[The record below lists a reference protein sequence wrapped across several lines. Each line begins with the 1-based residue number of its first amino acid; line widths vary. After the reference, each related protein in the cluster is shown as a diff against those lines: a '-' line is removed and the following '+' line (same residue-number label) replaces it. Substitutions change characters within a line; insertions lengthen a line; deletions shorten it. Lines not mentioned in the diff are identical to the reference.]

1 MTGRIKTEWE
11 KKMKFTQSV
20 RLIAIFAILA
30 LLLPALASAQSV
42 VTGGINGTVSDAS
55 GAVIVGANVSLK
67 NVLTN
72 ETSSTTSNGSGIYT
86 FSLLKPGDY
95 TLTITRQGFKTVTEN
110 VTVVLGQVVPNNVTL
125 EVGSGST
132 TVEVTEHGQLL
143 QTENANIST
152 NFDTKQINEVP
163 NPGGDVTYLA
173 NSAPG
178 IVANN
183 STGGGFGNFSAFGLP
198 ADANLFTVNGNDY
211 NDPFLNLNNTGSS
224 NLLLGGNELQEIA
237 IVANGYTGQYGRQ
250 AGAQV
255 DYTTKSGGNAFH
267 GDAVY
272 YWTGRELTANDP
284 INKFGE
290 RAGGQPNTRPFE
302 NNNQWAASLGGPIKK
317 DKAFFFLNTE
327 GIRYILA
334 GTKNVTLMTPDFQN
348 YVNSQIPT
356 DQATQA
362 FYTNVFS
369 LYNAAPGISKAV
381 RNTNLTQ
388 NAPPEGSCKN
398 FTIGAAG
405 TANAGKI
412 VDPITGLALP
422 AALQDGGC
430 TESFTQAV
438 TNGNKEWLL
447 AARVDYSFSDTDKIF
462 GRFKTDHGLQP
473 TYTDAINP
481 AFNDSSNQPQD
492 DGQLNYTHVFSPT
505 VVNNFIGSVYW
516 YSAIFGNTNPAAALG
531 LFPGNLV
538 FVDGSGTTAL
548 GSGAGSG
555 GLASGFEFPQGRNV
569 TQWQLIDDVAV
580 TRGSHSFKMGLNY
593 RRDDVSDYS
602 ASQLTQ
608 YPGVFTSLIN
618 FAHDQ
623 VSTTNGPG
631 NVLFNFALHS
641 RQPIAFYSFGLY
653 FQDEWRAS
661 SKLKFTM
668 TLRADR
674 NSGGACQS
682 NCGTLPVTPFD
693 SLPHGADIP
702 YDAAFPGGSFQ
713 TGRHSILPNVEK
725 VVFEP
730 RFGFAWTPL
739 GQNTVFRGGIGLFT
753 DLYPGTILGN
763 YTTNF
768 PQVNAFNASAGTLA
782 FDLNPAASTAFP
794 TSGVGIVQQCNSVF
808 ATNFNNGGNLNTYA
822 TAASTVT
829 GGCVGNNGNLI
840 VPNLFDT
847 ESVVKNPKYVEW
859 NFEVQHTFGANTV
872 LSVNYVGNRGYDE
885 FIQNGYLNAFCDPVI
900 CGAPVL
906 KGTPGVGF
914 VNSGLPTAPL
924 DPRVGNVLQLTNAGY
939 SNYNGVT
946 ASIQENN
953 WHGLSGR
960 LNYTY
965 SHSLDATSNG
975 GISPFSGI
983 NSFINQINPFNPRL
997 GYSSSD
1003 NDVRHNLSANY
1014 VYGLPFKSENR
1025 LVNYAIGGWQI
1036 SGTFFWHTG
1045 FPFSVFDGAQLG
1057 AFQQDNLQFAAILAQ
1072 PLFATRSFTN
1082 GNPCLVAFISGATCF
1097 GSGSNNTFAASTNFT
1112 GSVVGRNAF
1121 VGPGF
1126 FSADFSIRKSFQLNE
1141 RFNFQIGLNAYNAF
1155 NHLNYGTAAAN
1166 TNGAIAP
1173 IGTGPFT
1180 ASQPTSPYGAFS
1192 AASVDQRIAQIQ
1204 GKITF

>member
-1 MTGRIKTEWE
+1 MARRIKTEWE
-11 KKMKFTQSV
+11 KKMKFTQSI

-30 LLLPALASAQSV
+30 LLLPTIASAQSV

-55 GAVIVGANVSLK
+55 GAIIVGANVSLK

-72 ETSSTTSNGSGIYT
+72 ETSSATSNGSGIYT

-95 TLTITRQGFKTVTEN
+95 TLTITHQGFKTATEN

-152 NFDTKQINEVP
+152 NFDTKQINEIP
-163 NPGGDVTYLA
+163 NPGGDVTYIA
-173 NSAPG
+173 NTAPG
-178 IVANN
+178 VVANN
-183 STGGGFGNFSAFGLP
+183 STVGGFGNFSAFGLP

-237 IVANGYTGQYGRQ
+237 VVANGYTGQYGRQ
-250 AGAQV
+250 AGAQI

-284 INKFGE
+284 INKLFG
-290 RAGGQPNTRPFE
+290 GTRPFE
-302 NNNQWAASLGGPIKK
+302 NNNQWAAALGGPIKK
-317 DKAFFFLNTE
+317 DKAFFFVNTE
-327 GIRYILA
+327 GIRYIF
-334 GTKNVTLMTPDFQN
+334 GSVKNATLITPAFQSYIQGN
-348 YVNSQIPT
+348 VPA
-356 DQATQA
+356 DAATQA
-362 FYTNVFS
+362 FYTNAFN
-369 LYNAAPGISKAV
+369 LYSGSTAYQKAIANPAV
-381 RNTNLTQ
+381 
-388 NAPPEGSCKN
+388 
-398 FTIGAAG
+398 G
-405 TANAGKI
+405 TAFDPVKNPLGPLGGCTGFAYDPATNSI
-412 VDPITGLALP
+412 SDPITGNLLP
-422 AALQDGGC
+422 AALQPTNADGSGGGGC
-430 TESFTQAV
+430 TGTTTQSV
-438 TNGNKEWLL
+438 SNGNKEWLL

-473 TYTDAINP
+473 TYTDVINS
-481 AFNDSSNQPQD
+481 AFNDSSRQPQD
-492 DGQLNYTHVFSPT
+492 DGELNYTHVFSPT

-516 YSAIFGNTNPAAALG
+516 YSAIFGNANPSAALA

-538 FVDGSGTTAL
+538 FIDGSGTTAL
-548 GSGAGSG
+548 GTGSGSG
-555 GLASGFEFPQGRNV
+555 GLASGFQFPQGRNV

-580 TRGSHSFKMGLNY
+580 TRGSHSFKMGLNF

-608 YPGVFTSLIN
+608 YPGIFTSLVN
-618 FAHDQ
+618 FANDQ
-623 VSTTNGPG
+623 VFTPNGPG
-631 NVLFNFALHS
+631 NTLFNFALHS

-661 SKLKFTM
+661 SKLKFTL

-693 SLPHGADIP
+693 SLPHGDTIP
-702 YDAAFPGGSFQ
+702 YNADFPGGSFK

-730 RFGFAWTPL
+730 RIGFAWSPI

-753 DLYPGTILGN
+753 DLYPGVILGN

-768 PQVNAFNASAGTLA
+768 PQVNAFNVSAGTLA

-794 TSGVGIVQQCNSVF
+794 TSSVNIAQQCNDAF
-808 ATNFNNGGNLNTYA
+808 ATNFNNGGDLNGYKTI
-822 TAASTVT
+822 ASTIN
-829 GGCVGNNGNLI
+829 GQCIGPNGNTI
-840 VPNLFDT
+840 VPNLSDT
-847 ESVVKNPKYVEW
+847 TSVVQNPKYVEW
-859 NFEVQHTFGANTV
+859 NFEVQHTFGGNTV
-872 LSVNYVGNRGYDE
+872 VSVNYVGNRGYDE
-885 FIQNGYLNAFCDPVI
+885 LLVNPYLNSFCDPTL
-900 CGAPVL
+900 CQGA
-906 KGTPGVGF
+906 GF
-914 VNSGLPTAPL
+914 TNSGLPAAAP
-924 DPRVGNVLQLTNAGY
+924 DPRVANVLHLTNAGY
-939 SNYNGVT
+939 SNYNGIT

-953 WHGLSGR
+953 WHGLTGR

-965 SHSLDATSNG
+965 SHSLDANSNG
-975 GISPFSGI
+975 GINPFSVI
-983 NSFINQINPFNPRL
+983 NSVLDQINPSNPRL

-1014 VYGLPFKSENR
+1014 VYALPFKSENR

-1045 FPFSVFDGAQLG
+1045 FPFSVIDGLTLG
-1057 AFQQDNLQFAAILAQ
+1057 GFQQDNLQFATILSQ
-1072 PLFATRSFTN
+1072 PLFATRNFTN
-1082 GNPCLVAFISGATCF
+1082 SNPCAVGLLTGKPCF
-1097 GSGSNNTFAASTNFT
+1097 GPGSNNQFAASTSFT
-1112 GSVVGRNAF
+1112 GNVVGRNAF
-1121 VGPGF
+1121 EGPGF
-1126 FSADFSIRKSFQLNE
+1126 FSADFSVRKTFQLNE
-1141 RFNFQIGLNAYNAF
+1141 RFAFQIGLNAYNVL

-1166 TNGAIAP
+1166 TNGAIVP
-1173 IGTGPFT
+1173 VGTAVFT
-1180 ASQPTSPYGAFS
+1180 ATQPTSPYGAFAS
-1192 AASVDQRIAQIQ
+1192 AATDQRIAQIQ
-1204 GKITF
+1204 GKLTF